1 MSIHVTCA
9 ACGAS
14 YNVAEEHAGKR
25 AKCKECGA
33 ALQIPALS
41 GEDPGDEPSE
51 GAERATRPTVQ
62 RRSSRGGRA
71 GGSSR
76 ARREESEW
84 LPDVLTPAAVGAGFG
99 TAVVGAA
106 LWYFVGRGIDR
117 EIGWVAIGVG
127 ALIGFVM
134 KCLGALGFAAGAVAA
149 SLTLFA
155 ILVGKAFLYSWWLG
169 QLDIEFAADVSM
181 VELVMQNFEIIDLVF
196 LGIGAAAA
204 FGQLKND

>member
-1 MSIHVTCA
+1 M
-9 ACGAS
+9 GA
-14 YNVAEEHAGKR
+14 GL
-25 AKCKECGA
+25 GA
-33 ALQIPALS
+33 AVI
-41 GEDPGDEPSE
+41 
-51 GAERATRPTVQ
+51 
-62 RRSSRGGRA
+62 
-71 GGSSR
+71 
-76 ARREESEW
+76 
-84 LPDVLTPAAVGAGFG
+84 GAG
-99 TAVVGAA
+99 

-134 KCLGALGFAAGAVAA
+134 KRLGSRGFAAGAVAA